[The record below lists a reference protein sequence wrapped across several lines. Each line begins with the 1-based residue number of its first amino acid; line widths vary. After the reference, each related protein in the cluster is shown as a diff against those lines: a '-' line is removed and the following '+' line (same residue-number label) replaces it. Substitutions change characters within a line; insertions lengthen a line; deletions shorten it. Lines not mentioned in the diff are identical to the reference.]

1 VFIGFD
7 LDELTPGDW
16 THVPPT
22 PAWTRGRSP
31 RNVSPDTRP
40 NYTSSLLAAGVYA
53 SMVPMTMIGCA
64 AYILTALCLTN
75 LRTFH
80 PAARSESRDR
90 PWPDR
95 RDRGG

>member
-16 THVPPT
+16 TRVPPIPT
-22 PAWTRGRSP
+22 WTRDRLP
-31 RNVSPDTRP
+31 P

-64 AYILTALCLTN
+64 AYILMTLCLMN

-80 PAARSESRDR
+80 PAAWLESRDR
-90 PWPDR
+90 PLPWADR